1 MPSCVLW
8 SWVEWKH
15 PVSSSVTRENPFLG
29 MFLSHGGVPEM
40 TAAFTIFPLGK
51 GACCLFLPN
60 SLRDDWVP
68 SACPARGGWGQRPG
82 SSWAEVPT
90 GVGNGGSGGWR
101 GHRLE
106 CWGKAF
112 WRRPHSDPGIY
123 LLKCPQC
130 GHGSSWPAARLRV
143 SRAGPSKHTGCAG
156 GERPVGGAWGFP
168 GLGTG
173 PSFGAQVPLGWGWVF
188 CRKAVNGQ

>member
-1 MPSCVLW
+1 M
-8 SWVEWKH
+8 
-15 PVSSSVTRENPFLG
+15 SSSVKRENPFLG
-29 MFLSHGGVPEM
+29 MFLSHGGISEM
-40 TAAFTIFPLGK
+40 TPAFTTFPLGK
-51 GACCLFLPN
+51 GAHCPFLPE

-68 SACPARGGWGQRPG
+68 LAYPARGGWGQRPG
-82 SSWAEVPT
+82 SSWAEVPM
-90 GVGNGGSGGWR
+90 GVGNGSSGGWR

-112 WRRPHSDPGIY
+112 WRRPHSNPGIY
-123 LLKCPQC
+123 LLKCPQS

-156 GERPVGGAWGFP
+156 EERPVGGAWGFP
-168 GLGTG
+168 GLGAG

-188 CRKAVNGQ
+188 CREAVSGQ

>member
-8 SWVEWKH
+8 NWVEWKH

-29 MFLSHGGVPEM
+29 MFLSHGGIPEM
-40 TAAFTIFPLGK
+40 TPAFTTFSLGK
-51 GACCLFLPN
+51 GAHCPFLPE
-60 SLRDDWVP
+60 SLRDDWAP
-68 SACPARGGWGQRPG
+68 LAYPARGGWGQRPG
-82 SSWAEVPT
+82 SSWAEVPM
-90 GVGNGGSGGWR
+90 GVGYGGSGGWR

-123 LLKCPQC
+123 LLKCPQS

-168 GLGTG
+168 GLGAG

-188 CRKAVNGQ
+188 CGEAVSGQ